1 METKKIQQKKKSNL
15 RLGKWS
21 YTRRVHAPTLMQGC
35 SLFSEKTAKF
45 WIYVPVFFLFL
56 GGVFCPF
63 SGFPSSTLTVVGSFR
78 ENGQVLD

>member
-1 METKKIQQKKKSNL
+1 MIFCKKEKSDGL
-15 RLGKWS
+15 RVSGASSAFLS
-21 YTRRVHAPTLMQGC
+21 LFQGC

>member
-1 METKKIQQKKKSNL
+1 MVVMGLFSETEASKN
-15 RLGKWS
+15 
-21 YTRRVHAPTLMQGC
+21 QGC